1 MGRVNIFALLLYMWH
16 DKQTVFCKV
25 FSHWKGSCCNVSV
38 MSSMLLSGAS
48 AQVHLALA
56 ATRDLRLVSSP
67 DVLTDG
73 FVELSC
79 STLYFPFLASA
90 MSSFALLEY
99 LIAPPW
105 VQTSPVVTSP
115 ALGFSTSMRCS
126 TLRFTSN
133 LDFSL
138 HRFRLQRP
146 RYSMDTSKR
155 RNFLM

>member
-1 MGRVNIFALLLYMWH
+1 MVHLHKCM
-16 DKQTVFCKV
+16 
-25 FSHWKGSCCNVSV
+25 
-38 MSSMLLSGAS
+38 
-48 AQVHLALA
+48 HLALA

-79 STLYFPFLASA
+79 STLYCPFLASA
-90 MSSFALLEY
+90 VSSFALLEY

-126 TLRFTSN
+126 TLRFTSF

-138 HRFRLQRP
+138 HSFRLQHP
-146 RYSMDTSKR
+146 RYSMDTQSGAISSCDHVFDSFVVTR
-155 RNFLM
+155 LLSCRTCSCCDVTRFGREDECAR